1 MTTSPDATLAP
12 HDGAEAS
19 GARPAMTQDEGRV
32 MLEVEGIDAFYDSS
46 QVLFGLS
53 FKVHKGRTLAL
64 LGRNGAGKSTTMKS
78 IAGIVH
84 GRRGAVRLAGEN
96 IRGRQPH
103 QIARAGI
110 AFVPEDRQ
118 IFPELSVEDNLLIAA
133 KRGSAGED
141 EWSLERV
148 YDMLPLLKPLRARLG
163 GQLSG
168 GEQQMLTV
176 GRALMGNPD
185 VILLDEP
192 SEGLAPIM
200 VQKIGEL
207 VQRLRE
213 LGTTIV
219 LAEQNLHFCLD
230 LADHAVVIDKGRD
243 VFYGTI
249 DDLNSSEDIKQ
260 RYLSV

>member
-1 MTTSPDATLAP
+1 MR
-12 HDGAEAS
+12 AS
-19 GARPAMTQDEGRV
+19 DNTPALD
-32 MLEVEGIDAFYDSS
+32 VEGIDAFYDAS

-53 FKVHKGRTLAL
+53 FQLRKGETLAL

-78 IAGIVH
+78 IAGIVR
-84 GRRGAVRLAGEN
+84 GRKGAIRLGGID
-96 IRGRQPH
+96 IRGRAPH
-103 QIARAGI
+103 IIARAGI

-118 IFPELSVEDNLLIAA
+118 IFPDLSVEDNLLIAV
-133 KRGSAGED
+133 KRGARGELD
-141 EWSLERV
+141 WTLERT
-148 YDMLPLLKPLRARLG
+148 YDMLPLLKPLRTRLG

-176 GRALMGNPD
+176 GRALMGNPS

-207 VQRLRE
+207 IKTLRQ
-213 LGTTIV
+213 LGSTIV
-219 LAEQNLHFCLD
+219 LAEQNLHFCLG
-230 LADHAVVIDKGRD
+230 LADRAVVIDKGKNVFHGSIEELNRD
-243 VFYGTI
+243 
-249 DDLNSSEDIKQ
+249 DAIKQ